1 MRQKILDLLKE
12 VEKIEKVSR
21 TAAGKSSQSANEASG
36 GLTGSYSAAGDAE
49 HARNT
54 ANLSIQKAKQIG
66 ALLKELEVYVVAN
79 TPDTVKPVSYVL
91 LDYRGGV
98 EKSLYFVENPVFVP
112 GYNLVSPISPLGKAI
127 AGKTVGNSFSYTIDG
142 KNYEGKIAKIE

>member
-1 MRQKILDLLKE
+1 MRQKIFNLLKE

-66 ALLKELEVYVVAN
+66 ALLKELEVSMMVN
-79 TPDTVKPVSYVL
+79 TPETVQPVSYVS
-91 LDYRGGV
+91 LDYQNGV
-98 EKSLYFVENPVFVP
+98 EKNFYFVENPVFIP
-112 GYNLVSPISPLGKAI
+112 GYNLVSPISPLGKAVSN
-127 AGKTVGNSFSYTIDG
+127 KTVGNSFSYTIDG
-142 KNYEGKIAKIE
+142 KNYVGKIARIE